1 MELEEW
7 MVGEEILEG
16 VPPHLYTNDSDQQ
29 GLHTLQICSGL
40 VGLQDFCKDDC
51 SVLPINHPTM
61 ICYRAILVA
70 FYEHIRYYSFST
82 YS

>member
-29 GLHTLQICSGL
+29 GLHTWQICSGL
-40 VGLQDFCKDDC
+40 VGLQDFCKDDLLQC
-51 SVLPINHPTM
+51 IANQSSYDDMLSGN
-61 ICYRAILVA
+61 
-70 FYEHIRYYSFST
+70 FGSFL
-82 YS
+82 

>member
-29 GLHTLQICSGL
+29 GLHTWQICSGL
-40 VGLQDFCKDDC
+40 VGLQDFCKDD
-51 SVLPINHPTM
+51 LAGG
-61 ICYRAILVA
+61 R
-70 FYEHIRYYSFST
+70 
-82 YS
+82 